1 MHYEEKVFALEE
13 LRQFFAKLLDV
24 AETSLGR
31 DLLFATDEPKDF
43 LLDILSP
50 SKLTD
55 LNDNPSQ
62 IRNGYSLFDIP
73 ANNLTALHDLVKGR
87 VNLSE
92 AFVRED
98 GQWRPTDEHHR
109 LYAQAIDKFLEYLML
124 IFYFTGGAPS
134 RSTEL
139 VGLTWR
145 NTDVRRNTFMH
156 DGSLLFRLTY
166 SKTQAMMDSSRP
178 ICRFLPIRATRIYL
192 VYLAAVVL

>member
-13 LRQFFAKLLDV
+13 LRQFFAKRLDVALDV

-55 LNDNPSQ
+55 LNDNPSR

-145 NTDVRRNTFMH
+145 NYRCP
-156 DGSLLFRLTY
+156 S
-166 SKTQAMMDSSRP
+166 
-178 ICRFLPIRATRIYL
+178 
-192 VYLAAVVL
+192 